1 MTEQARGAALLV
13 SVLLWA
19 PVLPSFLRG
28 GTSAEEALL
37 LYAASLALSVVG
49 CSLLAALVRA
59 YTPVQEPVPV
69 EVEEEHERRR
79 GDLAA

>member
-1 MTEQARGAALLV
+1 MNEMSRGIAMLL

-37 LYAASLALSVVG
+37 LYAASLALSFVG
-49 CSLLAALVRA
+49 CSSLAALLRA
-59 YTPVQEPVPV
+59 YAPV
-69 EVEEEHERRR
+69 EDSGAVESEEGRDRRR
-79 GDLAA
+79 DDIAA